1 VTAMKNRSLT
11 LLALAGSTLALTA
24 CVGTDAGMHKPT
36 PINTLSRYVLQV
48 EPDQD
53 RIALAV
59 RENGLS
65 ENQRVALV
73 QLAQRYRASEQSG
86 LTVELPEGND
96 PVARRSA
103 DNIVQALY
111 AAGISSQHIQYTTY
125 AAPDVR
131 APVVAG
137 FASIRAA
144 VPRCG
149 AEWGN
154 LSRTGENA
162 VGSNFGCAVNANL
175 AAQIADPRD
184 IVQPRAMTPPNAQRR
199 TVVFEAYRQGQPTS
213 AQREP
218 MLESSRISEAVN

>member
-1 VTAMKNRSLT
+1 MKNRSLT
-11 LLALAGSTLALTA
+11 LLALAGSTVALAA
-24 CVGTDAGMHKPT
+24 CVGTDASLQRPA
-36 PINTLSRYVLQV
+36 PVNSLSRYVLQV

-65 ENQRVALV
+65 DNQRAALL
-73 QLAQRYRASEQSG
+73 QLAHRYRASAQNG
-86 LTVELPEGND
+86 LTVELPEGDD

-103 DNIVQALY
+103 ENVVQALY
-111 AAGISSQHIQYTTY
+111 AAGVSAQHIRYATY
-125 AAPDVR
+125 SAPDVR

-137 FASIRAA
+137 FETIRAS

-149 AEWGN
+149 AQWGN
-154 LSRTGENA
+154 LSRTGENVVA
-162 VGSNFGCAVNANL
+162 SNFGCALNANL

-184 IVQPRAMTPPNAQRR
+184 IVQPRTMTPPNAQRR